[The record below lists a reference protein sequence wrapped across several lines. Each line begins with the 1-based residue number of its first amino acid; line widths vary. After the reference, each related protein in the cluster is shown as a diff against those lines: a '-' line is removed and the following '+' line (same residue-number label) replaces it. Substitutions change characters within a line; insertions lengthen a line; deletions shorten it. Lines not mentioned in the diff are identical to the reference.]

1 MFKNFGIILKIDRP
15 HVKIYDCTS
24 ANPTAHTA
32 HTAFQQLTQLTQLT
46 QPFSSLHSSHS
57 SHSSHS
63 LSVAYTAF
71 K

>member
-32 HTAFQQLTQLTQLT
+32 HTAFQQLTQLTQ
-46 QPFSSLHSSHS
+46 PFSS